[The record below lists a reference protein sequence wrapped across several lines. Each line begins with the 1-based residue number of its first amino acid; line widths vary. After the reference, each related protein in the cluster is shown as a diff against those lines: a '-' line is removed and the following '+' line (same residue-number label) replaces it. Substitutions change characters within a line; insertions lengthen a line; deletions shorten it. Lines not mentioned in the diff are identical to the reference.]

1 MRSRPTR
8 TLQYAY
14 VMYNTVGLAWSLAY
28 NSDNCDVYFNYAEIS
43 LSFSSN
49 TSMFN
54 TEAAFKLQT
63 SSVLVTDD
71 WIGFIYL
78 G

>member
-1 MRSRPTR
+1 MLCTIP
-8 TLQYAY
+8 L
-14 VMYNTVGLAWSLAY
+14 GLSQQFAWSPTY
-28 NSDNCDVYFNYAEIS
+28 TSDSCDVYFNYAEKS

-49 TSMFN
+49 TSIFN
-54 TEAAFKLQT
+54 VEAAFKLQT

-71 WIGFIYL
+71 WIGFRYF